1 MVKSRSTIAIPPGE
15 TIKEQL
21 LDRGIS
27 QKAFAAQMELSE
39 KQIDRLFSGEV
50 KLTQEIADQLETVL
64 GVPARFWCRLEEIYR
79 EKLTKV
85 QAENEMDAVSES
97 ARKVSYKETM
107 GQIRP

>member
-21 LDRGIS
+21 LDRGVS

-39 KQIDRLFSGEV
+39 KQIDRLLSGEV
-50 KLTQEIADQLETVL
+50 QLTQEIADQLETVL